1 MLSETTDGNEIEM
14 PKNRLKKIKED
25 LGLPWIGDGQ

>member
-1 MLSETTDGNEIEM
+1 MRSETTDGNEVEM
-14 PKNRLKKIKED
+14 PKNYLKEIKED